1 MSERRTSGFVAGKI
15 LGAPVIVQPSTLVM
29 LAVLAYV
36 FASAAGE
43 TTART
48 LSIGLLLAASLV
60 GSVLLHEVAHAI
72 AARAFGRKVSEIVIT
87 LWGGH
92 TSFDASG
99 LTPLVNGVT
108 AVAGPAMNLVIAG
121 VARLVL
127 LTAQPAGLTGSVL
140 AYVAWANVLLAIFNI
155 LPGIPMDGGRVLES
169 IVWSAT
175 RNRNKGTLV
184 AAWVG
189 RFVAV
194 AVVVYSL
201 GSPLLQGR
209 RPGLIDVVVA
219 LMVFSILWPAASSA
233 IAYSKAMLRRD
244 GLTVA
249 ALMLPAVGV
258 SYTVT
263 VEGSRNI
270 AEAAGV
276 REVVVLG
283 ADDAPAG
290 RFPLELTEQVP
301 PEARDVTSLQSVTTP
316 IPRGAAI
323 DVSASADVLI
333 PELREWWGKTDVLVV
348 VDGPAVVGIL
358 RLVDVVAALS

>member
-1 MSERRTSGFVAGKI
+1 MSERRTSGFVAGRV

-36 FASAAGE
+36 FASAAGQ

-72 AARAFGRKVSEIVIT
+72 AARAFGRKVSEIVLT

-92 TSFDASG
+92 TSFDATG

-108 AVAGPAMNLVIAG
+108 ALAGPAMNLVIAG

-127 LTAQPAGLTGSVL
+127 GVSDMGGLAGDVL
-140 AYVAWANVLLAIFNI
+140 AYVAWANILLAAFNV

-169 IVWSAT
+169 IVWGAT
-175 RNRNKGTLV
+175 GNRNKGTLV

-209 RPGLIDVVVA
+209 RPGITDIVVA
-219 LMVFSILWPAASSA
+219 LIIFSILWPAASSA
-233 IAYSKAMLRRD
+233 ITYSKAMLRRD

-249 ALMLPAVGV
+249 ALMVPAVGV
-258 SYTVT
+258 SYGVT
-263 VEGSRNI
+263 VEGSRRI
-270 AEAAGV
+270 AGAAAV
-276 REVVVLG
+276 TEIVVLG
-283 ADDAPAG
+283 ADEVPAG
-290 RFPLELTEQVP
+290 RFPLDLTEQVP
-301 PEARDVTSLQSVTTP
+301 AEARDTTSLQSVTTP
-316 IPRGAAI
+316 IPRGAVI
-323 DVSASADVLI
+323 DQSATSEVLI
-333 PELREWWGKTDVLVV
+333 PELRQWWGKTDVLVV
-348 VDGPAVVGIL
+348 VDGTSVVGIL